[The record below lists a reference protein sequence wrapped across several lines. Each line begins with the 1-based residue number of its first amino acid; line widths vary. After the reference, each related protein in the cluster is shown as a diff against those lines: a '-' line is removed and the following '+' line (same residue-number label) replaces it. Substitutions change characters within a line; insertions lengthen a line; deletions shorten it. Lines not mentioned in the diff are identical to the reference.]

1 MDNDG
6 KCVKGSSIFLT
17 SSRAVHI
24 KMSRNHEKIIC
35 PPQFMFTFGGALRIK
50 FIF

>member
-6 KCVKGSSIFLT
+6 KCVKASSVFLT

-35 PPQFMFTFGGALRIK
+35 APQFMFSLGGALRIK